1 MEKPEKHMKRM
12 LIGTSR
18 SFYLTLKFLPS
29 KIRNQIVLMYLLARL
44 SDTIADSKTDDKEYL
59 ESLLES
65 YSNRIQQGRGDLP
78 NFIELANKQDNL
90 SERELLLNSKIPIE
104 ALENSKIYTDDDRMK
119 IRDCLKIIISGQTL
133 DLKRFTGASEK
144 SMIGLR
150 NEKELDEYT
159 YMVAG
164 CVGEFWTH
172 MTLGHQF
179 KLNQEKEDIFFTK
192 AVSFGK
198 ALQLINILRDLPED
212 LRMGRCYIPIEE
224 LSKHNLIIE
233 DLLESENIIK
243 FKPIFDSYIDKTDNY
258 LDEAIE
264 YIEMIPKY
272 QFRLRL
278 SCMVPVIIGQKTL
291 NLLRNG
297 NILDSNNRI
306 KVDRSEIK
314 KVVRKAAIASIS
326 KKNSLK
332 LLKKYK

>member
-1 MEKPEKHMKRM
+1 MLNCKDSRDYQIIKTLRSHGWSRETSNGTDSIYKHKKDKYLDPKFTFCNSGYNLRPTEACAAIALSQLKR
-12 LIGTSR
+12 LNKIKKLRTIN
-18 SFYLTLKFLPS
+18 YNKLKS
-29 KIRNQIVLMYLLARL
+29 
-44 SDTIADSKTDDKEYL
+44 T
-59 ESLLES
+59 
-65 YSNRIQQGRGDLP
+65 
-78 NFIELANKQDNL
+78 
-90 SERELLLNSKIPIE
+90 
-104 ALENSKIYTDDDRMK
+104 LENSKIYTDDDRMK

-179 KLNQEKEDIFFTK
+179 KLNQEKEDVFFTK

-224 LSKHNLIIE
+224 LSKHDLVIE
-233 DLLESENIIK
+233 DLLEIESIIK

-278 SCMVPVIIGQKTL
+278 SCMLPVIIGQKTL

-314 KVVRKAAIASIS
+314 KVVRRAAIASIS

>member
-1 MEKPEKHMKRM
+1 MKKTEKHMKRI

-29 KIRNQIVLMYLLARL
+29 KIRNQIGLMYLLARL
-44 SDTIADSKTDDKEYL
+44 SDTIADSKTDDKKYL

-65 YSNRIQQGRGDLP
+65 YNDRIQKGRGDLP
-78 NFIELANKQDNL
+78 NFIELADKQDNL
-90 SERELLLNSKIPIE
+90 SERELLLNSKILIQT
-104 ALENSKIYTDDDRMK
+104 LENSKIYTDDDRMK
-119 IRDCLKIIISGQTL
+119 IRYCLKIIISGQTL

-179 KLNQEKEDIFFTK
+179 KLNREKEDYFFTK

-224 LSKHNLIIE
+224 LSKHDLIIE

-243 FKPIFDSYIDKTDNY
+243 FRPIFDSYIDKTDNY

-278 SCMVPVIIGQKTL
+278 SCMLPVIIGQKTL
-291 NLLRNG
+291 NLLRNS
-297 NILDSNNRI
+297 NILDSNSRI

-314 KVVRKAAIASIS
+314 KIVRRVAIASIS